1 MSETPKRSVRQHI
14 DRHLERGQ
22 LVNILNFAR
31 QTSSPSQARTVTL
44 PVLLESQEK
53 GGPRRRVQPRPLQPD
68 HLGFNCPFL
77 S

>member
-31 QTSSPSQARTVTL
+31 QMSSLSQARTVTL
-44 PVLLESQEK
+44 PVLLESRGK
-53 GGPRRRVQPRPLQPD
+53 RGPKKE
-68 HLGFNCPFL
+68 G
-77 S
+77 SA